1 MSTDIIVIGG
11 GAAGMMAALF
21 AAKEGAQVLL
31 LDKNR
36 KLGRKLRITGKGRC
50 NLTNNCERKE
60 FLDNIPGDGRF
71 LHSALAAFSPQDTM
85 QFFEEKGLPLKT
97 ERGKRVFPQS
107 DNANDVA
114 DLLADICRRSGVTI
128 IQAEAIGISV
138 RDGCVRGVK
147 TQDGLLECRACI
159 ICTGGMSYPLT
170 GSTGDG
176 YRFAKSLGH
185 TVTEV
190 RPSLVPLESPDP
202 CCARLQGLTL
212 KNVELRI
219 FEDDTLLCR
228 EQGEMLFTH
237 FGISGP
243 LVLSASARM
252 HRAGHARYRAE
263 IDLKPALD
271 EKSLDRRILRDLSM
285 YHNKAFHNALVDL
298 VPHALIPELIR
309 LCGIETEPMANEVTK
324 DLRMRLLHA
333 LKAFPIEI
341 SGTRPYEEAIITA
354 GGVRLRELDPRS
366 MQSRMVQGLYFAG
379 EVLDL
384 DAYTGGF
391 NLQIAWSTGR
401 LAGISAA
408 RNTQILS
415 SGSAT

>member
-1 MSTDIIVIGG
+1 MNTDVIVIGG
-11 GAAGMMAALF
+11 GAAGMMAAVF

-50 NLTNNCERKE
+50 NLTNNCDRKE
-60 FLDNIPGDGRF
+60 FLENIPGDGRF
-71 LHSALAAFSPQDTM
+71 LHSALAAFSPQDTIR
-85 QFFEEKGLPLKT
+85 FFEEQGLPLKT

-114 DLLADICRRSGVTI
+114 DLLASACRSSGVKI
-128 IQAEAIGISV
+128 VQAEAVGISV
-138 RDGCVRGVK
+138 RDGIVRGVK
-147 TQDGLLECRACI
+147 TQDGLQECRACI
-159 ICTGGMSYPLT
+159 VCTGGLSYPLT

-176 YRFAKSLGH
+176 YRFARSLGH

-202 CCARLQGLTL
+202 CCARLQGLAL

-219 FEDDTLLCR
+219 FEDDRLLCR

-243 LVLSASARM
+243 LVLSASSRM
-252 HRAGHARYRAE
+252 RRMGSACYRAE

-271 EKSLDRRILRDLSM
+271 EKSLDRRILRDLNT
-285 YHNKAFHNALVDL
+285 YHNKTLHNALVDL

-309 LCGIETEPMANEVTK
+309 LCGIETEPNANEVTK
-324 DLRMRLLHA
+324 DLRMRLMRA

-341 SGTRPYEEAIITA
+341 SGTRPYEEAIVTA
-354 GGVRLRELDPRS
+354 GGVNLRELDPRS
-366 MQSRMVQGLYFAG
+366 MQSRLVPGLYFAG
-379 EVLDL
+379 EVLNL

-408 RNTQILS
+408 VSIK
-415 SGSAT
+415 

>member
-1 MSTDIIVIGG
+1 MNTDVIVVGG
-11 GAAGMMAALF
+11 GAAGLMAALF
-21 AAKEGAQVLL
+21 AAGEGARVLL
-31 LDKNR
+31 LDKNQ

-60 FLDNIPGDGRF
+60 FLENIPGDGRF
-71 LHSALAAFSPQDTM
+71 LHSALAAFSPQDTIA
-85 QFFEEKGLPLKT
+85 FFEEHGLPVKT

-114 DLLADICRRSGVTI
+114 DLLVRLCRKNGVKI
-128 IQAEAIGISV
+128 SQGEVRGISV
-138 RDGCVRGVK
+138 RDGAVQGVK
-147 TQDGLLECRACI
+147 TENCLIGCSACI
-159 ICTGGMSYPLT
+159 ICTGGLSYPLT

-185 TVTEV
+185 TVTAT
-190 RPSLVPLESPDP
+190 RPSLVPLESPNS

-219 FEDDTLLCR
+219 YEDNMLLCR

-237 FGISGP
+237 FGLSGP
-243 LVLSASARM
+243 LVLSASSRM
-252 HRAGHARYRAE
+252 RRMGSACYRAE

-271 EKSLDRRILRDLSM
+271 EKSLDRRIQRDLNI
-285 YHNKAFHNALVDL
+285 YKNKALRNALVDL
-298 VPHALIPELIR
+298 LPYAMIPEVIR
-309 LCGIETEPMANEVTK
+309 LCGVDTEPAANEVTRE
-324 DLRMRLLHA
+324 LRSRLAHT

-341 SGTRPYEEAIITA
+341 SGTRPYEEAIVTA
-354 GGVRLRELDPRS
+354 GGILLREVDPRS
-366 MQSRMVQGLYFAG
+366 MQSRLVQGLYFAG

-391 NLQIAWSTGR
+391 NLQIAWSTGK
-401 LAGISAA
+401 LAGLSAA
-408 RNTQILS
+408 KNTQIQL
-415 SGSAT
+415 SGSTV